1 MFQQNLS
8 MELEING
15 KDFSFL
21 ADFICEGVIIKDFV
35 FAMDMSTI
43 YSWIKAQASIF
54 SLALETRLQ
63 NKTSTVPHR
72 AYNTEPL

>member
-43 YSWIKAQASIF
+43 YS
-54 SLALETRLQ
+54 
-63 NKTSTVPHR
+63 
-72 AYNTEPL
+72 